1 MGCIVTPVIVGRARN
16 LHLGIEIW
24 GSEDFSHCVSI
35 LISGVGLEEVG
46 EGLEKSIFGAEG
58 TANRYMLVESVGTM
72 GVEVRLTVS
81 RYGLAVIVLL
91 GVTLTGSGVVELLY
105 LGSSQ
110 GRT

>member
-1 MGCIVTPVIVGRARN
+1 M
-16 LHLGIEIW
+16 
-24 GSEDFSHCVSI
+24 SI

-58 TANRYMLVESVGTM
+58 TAKRYKLVESVETM

-81 RYGLAVIVLL
+81 RDGLAVIVLL
-91 GVTLTGSGVVELLY
+91 GVTLTGSGVVAVIVELLY